1 MTTSRLDPM
10 GIYGIR
16 VVYAEMN
23 VKDTK
28 YVQIVRL
35 KNPQTEIISEVLR
48 EEGLEESA
56 EYAWLL

>member
-1 MTTSRLDPM
+1 M